1 MSPVKIQRRVKAY
14 DRCKPGYRKY
24 DHALGASGFTG
35 ELQHGGG
42 ALGARASG
50 RLRHCK
56 AANNTLIDS
65 LKDSAKLTSCHDRDP
80 LSVRRP
86 RDCRSSKSTR

>member
-1 MSPVKIQRRVKAY
+1 MSPLKIQRRVMAY

-24 DHALGASGFTG
+24 EHALGASGFTG

-42 ALGARASG
+42 GLGG
-50 RLRHCK
+50 PCIWTTTPLQGC
-56 AANNTLIDS
+56 NNTLIDS
-65 LKDSAKLTSCHDRDP
+65 LKDSANLSACHDRNS

-86 RDCRSSKSTR
+86 RDCRLSTSMR